1 MRPIV
6 VASLLSAVTLAATA
20 ASAQPVS
27 GTSAAIT
34 VPAHPVSTGI
44 TPPQLLNPAVVHISA
59 DTALSSWPSPAHMVL
74 RLSLDKNGNPTSIDV
89 VRSISPSVD
98 AQVVKAVRDF
108 HWRPATLDNQTIPVD
123 VNVNVDVQ
131 H

>member
-1 MRPIV
+1 
-6 VASLLSAVTLAATA
+6 
-20 ASAQPVS
+20 
-27 GTSAAIT
+27 
-34 VPAHPVSTGI
+34 
-44 TPPQLLNPAVVHISA
+44 
-59 DTALSSWPSPAHMVL
+59 MVL